1 MKLKK
6 IGSILAVVS
15 VVLMGSMGF
24 ARAEAPPVPASGTEQ
39 VVRDQAAAPAAPYVE
54 AAEMLALAATAVK
67 AAETYASAAPN
78 VEAGETTAAAAP
90 KVKAAETPAR
100 AAPVASRA
108 WTVGPELYFA
118 RYRESSGIE
127 QDGMM
132 YGIASSF
139 TYRKGLM
146 ARGEARLAYGELDY
160 DGSTWGG
167 RRLSID
173 NIPNLVFEFRGTV
186 GYDFAVSRNVTLTPY
201 LGFAFRYL
209 DDNAQEK
216 YYGGYE
222 RESSY
227 IYSPVGLEA
236 AARFGRGWSLV
247 AVAEYDLFWVGRQES
262 HLSYYDRR
270 LNDIENEQDSGYGLR
285 GSVSIRKTAGRVT
298 FALEP
303 FIRYWDIDK
312 SDLDTLTW
320 KGTPI
325 GQAYEPANETTEVG
339 LMFNV
344 VF

>member
-24 ARAEAPPVPASGTEQ
+24 ARSEAPPVPAGGTEQ
-39 VVRDQAAAPAAPYVE
+39 VVRDQASHPAAPYVE
-54 AAEMLALAATAVK
+54 AAEMLALAATAVNV
-67 AAETYASAAPN
+67 AETLASATP
-78 VEAGETTAAAAP
+78 VVKAGETTAAAVP
-90 KVKAAETPAR
+90 VVKAAETPAR

-108 WTVGPELYFA
+108 WTVGPELYYA
-118 RYRESSGIE
+118 DYRESSGIE

-146 ARGEARLAYGELDY
+146 ARGEVRLAYGELDY

>member
-90 KVKAAETPAR
+90 KVKAPETPAR

-270 LNDIENEQDSGYGLR
+270 LNDIEN
-285 GSVSIRKTAGRVT
+285 
-298 FALEP
+298 
-303 FIRYWDIDK
+303 
-312 SDLDTLTW
+312 
-320 KGTPI
+320 
-325 GQAYEPANETTEVG
+325 
-339 LMFNV
+339 
-344 VF
+344 

>member
-1 MKLKK
+1 MKLKR
-6 IGSILAVVS
+6 IGSVLAVVS
-15 VVLMGSMGF
+15 MVLMGSMGF
-24 ARAEAPPVPASGTEQ
+24 ARAEVPVVKAEETTASAVPAVKAPETP
-39 VVRDQAAAPAAPYVE
+39 APAAH
-54 AAEMLALAATAVK
+54 
-67 AAETYASAAPN
+67 
-78 VEAGETTAAAAP
+78 
-90 KVKAAETPAR
+90 
-100 AAPVASRA
+100 VASRT

-167 RRLSID
+167 RQLSID

-186 GYDFAVSRNVTLTPY
+186 GYDFAVLANFTLTPY

-209 DDNAQEK
+209 DDNAQER

-247 AVAEYDLFWVGRQES
+247 AVAEYDLFWVGRQKS

-298 FALEP
+298 YALAP
-303 FIRYWDIDK
+303 FIRYWNIDK

-320 KGTPI
+320 NGTPI
-325 GQAYEPANETTEVG
+325 GWAYEPENETTEVG
-339 LMFNV
+339 FLFTV